1 MTPFFKT
8 RAFVSTK
15 REFAKR
21 WKKNWKTSCFKTHGF
36 VSTKPHFFKK
46 RGASWAPF
54 GLHFGSLWGSLGHPR
69 GVPKRLPRRGPRWEG
84 SFFKT
89 KGFVYTK
96 PYFWKPVL
104 ACERE
109 AVELLNVSKHG
120 EAFPTITLERSKQ
133 VGKRASSSSASRNM
147 QCVAKV

>member
-1 MTPFFKT
+1 M
-8 RAFVSTK
+8 STK
-15 REFAKR
+15 RELS
-21 WKKNWKTSCFKTHGF
+21 KTRTRDGETAFFKSNGF
-36 VSTKPHFFKK
+36 VPTKLHFFKK

-54 GLHFGSLWGSLGHPR
+54 GFHFGSLLGSLGRPR
-69 GVPKRLPRRGPRWEG
+69 GVPKRLPRRGPRWETL
-84 SFFKT
+84 FLKT
-89 KGFVYTK
+89 KGFVCTK
-96 PYFWKPVL
+96 PYFSQPVL